1 MSEIRKYQMAMRHRT
16 NPRYMTR
23 DFVVPLYTG
32 SEPDIYDTQEPDT
45 EVSPEMVV
53 PPQDVLPKNPI
64 PNMPSVPGIPNPQ
77 DRILELSTGGG
88 VKNQTPKFIPMD
100 LESVA
105 FRLFRENLDNLTYN
119 EKQSVYDYIEENRN
133 KKSKGGRAEFSEGD
147 IVKTS
152 KNISKL
158 SLDPTGVGNFLE
170 TSLGQTLSKSAPNLL
185 KATTK
190 LAAVTGTP
198 LNALLGV
205 ALYTEE
211 NKEKGLSDLE
221 TIAAGA
227 YKGSTQD
234 LLNFGDLIFR
244 KLPAATYEKFVEDK
258 PFLES
263 LLDKPEYFEFAEKQI
278 DKYASE
284 KPMQDRIQN
293 RAEYEVRKSFIPNV
307 SDTEVPDTTT
317 SEEYKNLIKSK
328 IDEKK

>member
-16 NPRYMTR
+16 NPRYMTKN
-23 DFVVPLYTG
+23 FVVPLYTG
-32 SEPDIYDTQEPDT
+32 SEPDIYDTQEPET
-45 EVSPEMVV
+45 EVAPEMVM
-53 PPQDVLPKNPI
+53 PPQDVLPKNPE
-64 PNMPSVPGIPNPQ
+64 PVMPSVPGIPNPQ

-105 FRLFRENLDNLTYN
+105 FRLFKENLDNLTYN
-119 EKQSVYDYIEENRN
+119 QKQTVYDHIEENRN
-133 KKSKGGRAEFSEGD
+133 KKAKGGKVESVALMS
-147 IVKTS
+147 
-152 KNISKL
+152 NKL
-158 SLDPTGVGNFLE
+158 SLDPTGIGNFLE
-170 TSLGQTLSKSAPNLL
+170 TSLGQMLSKTTPNFL

-198 LNALLGV
+198 LNALLG
-205 ALYTEE
+205 AAINAEE
-211 NKEKGLSDLE
+211 NKEKGLSDFE

-263 LLDKPEYFEFAEKQI
+263 LLNKPEYFEFADRQI

-284 KPMQDRIQN
+284 KPIQDRLQN
-293 RAEYEVRKSFIPNV
+293 RAEYEVRKSFIPNI